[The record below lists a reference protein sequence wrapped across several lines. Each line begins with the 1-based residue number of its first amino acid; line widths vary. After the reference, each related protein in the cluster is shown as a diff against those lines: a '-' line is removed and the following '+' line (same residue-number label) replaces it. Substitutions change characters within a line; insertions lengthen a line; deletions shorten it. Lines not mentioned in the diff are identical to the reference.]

1 MNDTRYSSPS
11 VVYTP
16 TTAHFEEDDDHRQTF
31 LTIEERH
38 SFARKVFLVFAIIF
52 LVMCFHIVLNPFGQ
66 SYDNLFL
73 VLIPLFGSV
82 MAWFSFVLFE
92 PVARRW
98 PVNLVVLS
106 LFTLTTGEFFDF
118 DRTYNN
124 QFFTVCFLV
133 SSSCLVCLAL
143 FTIQTR
149 FKLDL
154 RNGSAV
160 ALIVLFVSSGL
171 AQLIIEVQILTTLYA
186 SLLSLLITFYIVHEV
201 VAMIEGNHRTRITTK
216 EWPFGAITVL
226 TLRLCCFGPFF
237 YTNRLN
243 VAHV

>member
-1 MNDTRYSSPS
+1 MNETRYSSPS

-16 TTAHFEEDDDHRQTF
+16 TTAHFEDEDESRQTF

-38 SFARKVFLVFAIIF
+38 GFARKVFLVFAVIF

-66 SYDNLFL
+66 SYDNLLL

-106 LFTLTTGEFFDF
+106 LFTLTTGEFFVF

-133 SSSCLVCLAL
+133 AAGCLVCLAL
-143 FTIQTR
+143 FTLQAR

-154 RNGSAV
+154 RSGGAISCV
-160 ALIVLFVSSGL
+160 CLLIAAGF
-171 AQLIIEVQILTTLYA
+171 AQLAVEVQLLTTLYA
-186 SLLSLLITFYIVHEV
+186 SALALVILLYVVHEV

-226 TLRLCCFGPFF
+226 TARLCCFGPFF
-237 YTNRLN
+237 YNNRLN